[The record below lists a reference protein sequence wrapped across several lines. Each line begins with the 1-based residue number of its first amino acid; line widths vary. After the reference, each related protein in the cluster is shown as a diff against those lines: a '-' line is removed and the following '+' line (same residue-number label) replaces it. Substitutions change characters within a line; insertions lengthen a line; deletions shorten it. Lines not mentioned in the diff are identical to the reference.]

1 MTHPLADGSDVT
13 GPDGYPAPQPGPAGF
28 GHPARQA
35 RPSGVTAIV
44 AAVLG
49 LLGALASGFIP
60 IRYFIRLSSG
70 LSLSN
75 LPGFALVELVLYL
88 LAALFLLIGAL
99 TTFFRSVIG
108 AVLLILGS
116 LLAIAAV
123 ALEPVAFR
131 VPYRIHLD
139 ILLRFATFD
148 GVLRLA
154 MIVFG
159 LLALLLAA
167 LPPTWKY
174 LRRPAP
180 AQPYRPRNQIPRQG
194 GR

>member
-1 MTHPLADGSDVT
+1 MT
-13 GPDGYPAPQPGPAGF
+13 GPYGYPAQQPGPAGF
-28 GHPARQA
+28 GYPAQQA
-35 RPSGVTAIV
+35 RPSGATAII
-44 AAVLG
+44 AAALG

-60 IRYFIRLSSG
+60 IRYFIGLPSG
-70 LSLSN
+70 FSLSN
-75 LPGFALVELVLYL
+75 LPAFALVELVLYL

-116 LLAIAAV
+116 LLAIVAV
-123 ALEPVAFR
+123 VLEPIAFR

-159 LLALLLAA
+159 LLALLLAI

-174 LRRPAP
+174 LRRRPAP
-180 AQPYRPRNQIPRQG
+180 AQPYQPQNQFPQQG
-194 GR
+194 GW